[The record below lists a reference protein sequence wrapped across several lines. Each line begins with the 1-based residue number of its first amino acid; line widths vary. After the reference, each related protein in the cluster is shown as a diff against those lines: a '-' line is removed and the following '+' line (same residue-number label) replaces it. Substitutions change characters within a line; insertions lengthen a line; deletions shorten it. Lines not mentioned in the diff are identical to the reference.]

1 MSYNAFSFS
10 MALKWHLEREIV
22 IQTPMSSGQS
32 GSFNLSNTQTHMDMY
47 DCYSNIKSLL
57 QLDFIAVIFNEFA
70 ENYAF

>member
-1 MSYNAFSFS
+1 MMSYNAFSFS

-32 GSFNLSNTQTHMDMY
+32 GSFNLRNTQTHMD
-47 DCYSNIKSLL
+47 SNIKSLL
-57 QLDFIAVIFNEFA
+57 QLDFIAAIFNEFA